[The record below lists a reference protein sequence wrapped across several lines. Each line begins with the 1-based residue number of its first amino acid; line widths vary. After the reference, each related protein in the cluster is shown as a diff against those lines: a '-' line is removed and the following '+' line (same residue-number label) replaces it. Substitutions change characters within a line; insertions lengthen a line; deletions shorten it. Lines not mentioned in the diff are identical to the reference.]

1 MLYPPRS
8 CTGGILRTGVAST
21 SVATVLRVFK
31 NSSLITERGEFKI
44 SRVFNDAKAAHKA
57 RYQYHCTENGIAIY
71 VRRTNA
77 GTSKF
82 AVAGK

>member
-1 MLYPPRS
+1 MS
-8 CTGGILRTGVAST
+8 I
-21 SVATVLRVFK
+21 ATVLRVFK

-44 SRVFNDAKAAHKA
+44 SRVFDDAGTANKA

-71 VRRTNA
+71 ARRTNA

-82 AVAGK
+82 AVVGK